1 MAERAML
8 GAWVEIHRCV
18 LQTGERAPQVP
29 EDTRGVP
36 LEMRVKG
43 FLVAP
48 AAPGEAAEIV
58 TPVGRRLQG
67 TLTAVNPAYTHG
79 FGAPLPE
86 LSTIGGEVRAML
98 RERGLIK

>member
-1 MAERAML
+1 MAERAVQ

-18 LQTGERAPQVP
+18 LQAGERAPQVP

-36 LEMRVKG
+36 LDMRVKG

-58 TPVGRRLQG
+58 TAAGRRLQG
-67 TLTAVNPAYTHG
+67 TLTKVNPAYTHG
-79 FGAPLPE
+79 FGTPLPE
-86 LSTIGGEVRAML
+86 LSTIGGEVRTML